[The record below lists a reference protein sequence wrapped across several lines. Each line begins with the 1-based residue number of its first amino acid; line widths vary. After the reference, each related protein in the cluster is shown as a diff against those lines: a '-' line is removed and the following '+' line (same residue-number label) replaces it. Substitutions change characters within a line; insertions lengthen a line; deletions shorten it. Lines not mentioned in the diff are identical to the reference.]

1 MSMAIYWDLQNQKLV
16 PSLNSE
22 AAITRYDF
30 VLRDTL
36 PVVLRVVNWQ
46 AVNNVPYVV
55 TAIDAGKSI
64 KFGAKASASY
74 ATDTEFLFSQATWT
88 AAGSGTTTTYS
99 ANIPLNTAA
108 LIAKMGTATS
118 LDCKAEFT
126 ILNATNGNE
135 LSTQVTFR
143 IIRDVISGDEGV
155 PSSEYDVIAQY
166 IDDSGVA
173 SVRLV
178 NSDGVAVG
186 LFKNGAPYVFILSTG
201 LWYPLTGTI
210 QDGIPVPAFGAG
222 EAI

>member
-1 MSMAIYWDLQNQKLV
+1 MNIFWSHQEQKLV

-46 AVNNVPYVV
+46 AVNNVPYIV

-88 AAGSGTTTTYS
+88 AAGSGITTTYS

-173 SVRLV
+173 SVRIV

-201 LWYPLTGTI
+201 LWYPLTGTVV
-210 QDGIPVPAFGAG
+210 DGVPVPAFGAG
-222 EAI
+222 ENI

>member
-64 KFGAKASASY
+64 KFGAKASATY
-74 ATDTEFLFSQATWT
+74 AADTEFLFSQATWT

-166 IDDSGVA
+166 TDDS
-173 SVRLV
+173 SVQAVRIV
-178 NSDGVAVG
+178 DADGVAAG
-186 LFKNGAPYVFILSTG
+186 LFKKGSTYNFCLETG
-201 LWYPLTGTI
+201 LWYPDI
-210 QDGIPVPAFGAG
+210 ISIVDGIPVKSLGAG
-222 EAI
+222 EAL

>member
-1 MSMAIYWDLQNQKLV
+1 MNIYWSHQEQKLV

-46 AVNNVPYVV
+46 AVNNVPYIV

-88 AAGSGTTTTYS
+88 AAGSGITTTYS

-155 PSSEYDVIAQY
+155 PSSEYDVVAQY
-166 IDDSGVA
+166 TSDLGVG

-186 LFKNGAPYVFILSTG
+186 VFRNGCPYVFETTTA
-201 LWYPLTGTI
+201 LWYPLTATL
-210 QDGIPVPAFGAG
+210 QDGIVIPAFGAG
-222 EAI
+222 EEL